1 MFPHER
7 KMQQLQQQRQ
17 LVEQLRR
24 EAAINRI
31 TVSQVREELEGGRNC
46 LSLALIRMFMFARKQ
61 FSHTCPANTGKDGSE
76 GLKWIH
82 QFLTPCYFLWIT
94 HTQYFTLI
102 NLNLKLCASASFS
115 LLLILFGRHYDHD
128 HSFPA
133 VAGLQGLAEILHGSR
148 KRGLPD
154 KGICEPKTKSI

>member
-31 TVSQVREELEGGRNC
+31 TVSQVREELEGGRSC
-46 LSLALIRMFMFARKQ
+46 LWHWYKYSWLQENSFLIPAQPTQARMA
-61 FSHTCPANTGKDGSE
+61 
-76 GLKWIH
+76 LKWIH

-94 HTQYFTLI
+94 HAQYFTLI
-102 NLNLKLCASASFS
+102 NLNLKLCANASFS

>member
-31 TVSQVREELEGGRNC
+31 TVSQVENKHIMIKFIR
-46 LSLALIRMFMFARKQ
+46 LSSYFAGVQ
-61 FSHTCPANTGKDGSE
+61 GSA
-76 GLKWIH
+76 K
-82 QFLTPCYFLWIT
+82 
-94 HTQYFTLI
+94 
-102 NLNLKLCASASFS
+102 
-115 LLLILFGRHYDHD
+115 ILY
-128 HSFPA
+128 
-133 VAGLQGLAEILHGSR
+133 GSR

-154 KGICEPKTKSI
+154 KRICEPKTKSIQRKVKLCCFVK

>member
-31 TVSQVREELEGGRNC
+31 TASQVRKTPVSAE
-46 LSLALIRMFMFARKQ
+46 SSQAALVMSIY
-61 FSHTCPANTGKDGSE
+61 
-76 GLKWIH
+76 I
-82 QFLTPCYFLWIT
+82 
-94 HTQYFTLI
+94 
-102 NLNLKLCASASFS
+102 
-115 LLLILFGRHYDHD
+115 
-128 HSFPA
+128 
-133 VAGLQGLAEILHGSR
+133 AGLQRSAKILHGSR

-154 KGICEPKTKSI
+154 KRIRKSKTKSV